1 VGKAEGK
8 GCDKESRASGEE
20 NGWPEANE
28 CSHEEEIIGHDEG
41 AVGG

>member
-1 VGKAEGK
+1 VGKAK
-8 GCDKESRASGEE
+8 GSGCAQESGTCPEE